1 MKKPA
6 LSVVFLYLALFCFV
20 QTEASEEK
28 LRQQADSLYQKAKY
42 HFQQQDSIA
51 LFGSLSDALEIY
63 QFLQDTNSIA
73 NVTNDFGYYYYFF
86 GDFDKSIDYYR
97 KALVLDEAAG
107 DTIAVIGRHYNI
119 SGAYSKL
126 GQFVPAM
133 EHLMQGLELAKKIR
147 RAKSLAMINNSLG
160 GIFRNMEQYDPA
172 AYHYHQSLSSALQ
185 IQDSLR
191 ASYTLNNLGML
202 HQELRNYDSAR
213 YYYLLALDYKQAVA
227 DIRAQA
233 NTMTSLGDLYLQQD
247 SLQEAEPYFLDA
259 QHVYQENA
267 DTYRLAWVSNK
278 LARLYL
284 RQQKMDQARS
294 VLDSVRFYLQQELD
308 ARQERLFYLENETL
322 WHEARGNPATAL
334 NFHKQWAVLRN
345 SLFNEDKLKVQQ
357 IQSAYLLQQEEQA
370 RQLAQQEARLAQ
382 AESRRQMVITIA
394 VSVILGI
401 IIGLSLLL
409 YRQYLRIERLS
420 SKNELLLK
428 ELHHRVK
435 NNLQVLSSMLRMQAR
450 RLQEKLAKDAMTES
464 ELRVQA
470 MSLIHRRL
478 YGASLTEVPMKSYLE
493 ELIQEI
499 KSCYGCTAR
508 LDMQIEDVVLDDR
521 QAVPIGLIVNEVV
534 SNACKYAFPD
544 HPNPELKVRL
554 VNREADSYQLSLHD
568 NGPGLE
574 LDEMKRKRTFG
585 LELIMLQA
593 EQIYAR
599 ATFTNQQ
606 GSLFTLHFRKA
617 EKYG

>member
-6 LSVVFLYLALFCFV
+6 LGLIFLCFASFCFA
-20 QTEASEEK
+20 QTDEHEEK
-28 LRQQADSLYQKAKY
+28 LRQQADSLYQQAQY

-63 QFLQDTNSIA
+63 HFLQDTNSIA

-86 GDFDKSIDYYR
+86 GDFEKSIPYYQQ
-97 KALVLDEAAG
+97 ALVIDEAAG

-133 EHLMQGLELAKKIR
+133 EHLMQGLELAKKIK

-172 AYHYHQSLSSALQ
+172 AYHYHQALSSARQ

-191 ASYTLNNLGML
+191 ASYTLNNLGIL
-202 HQELRNYDSAR
+202 HQELHNYDSAH
-213 YYYLLALDYKQAVA
+213 YYYRLALDYKQAVA

-233 NTMTSLGDLYLQQD
+233 NTLTSLGDLYLQQD
-247 SLQEAEPYFLDA
+247 SLQQALPYLLRA
-259 QHVYQENA
+259 QRIFRQKQ
-267 DTYRLAWVSNK
+267 DTYRMAWVSNK
-278 LARLYL
+278 LANLYL
-284 RQQKMDQARS
+284 RQQKMDQARA
-294 VLDSVRFYLQQELD
+294 VLDSVHRYLQEEMD
-308 ARQERLFYLENETL
+308 ARQERLIFLENEYQ
-322 WHEARGNPATAL
+322 WHEADGNAATAL
-334 NFHKQWAVLRN
+334 NFHKQWAVLRD

-357 IQSAYLLQQEEQA
+357 IQAAYQLQQEEQA
-370 RQLAQQEARLAQ
+370 RLMAQQEARLAQ
-382 AESRRQMVITIA
+382 AESRRQIVITIA
-394 VSVILGI
+394 VSLILGI

-409 YRQYLRIERLS
+409 YRQYLKIERLS
-420 SKNELLLK
+420 RKNALLVK

-450 RLQEKLAKDAMTES
+450 RTKEKLAKDAMTES

-470 MSLIHRRL
+470 MSLIHQRL
-478 YGASLTEVPMKSYLE
+478 YRACLSEVPMKSYLE

-499 KSCYGCTAR
+499 ISCYGCTAR

-544 HPNPELKVRL
+544 HPDPELKVTL
-554 VNREADSYQLSLHD
+554 VNKEANSYQLSLHD

-574 LDEMKRKRTFG
+574 LDEVRKRRTFG
-585 LELIMLQA
+585 MELIMLQA
-593 EQIYAR
+593 EQIYAK
-599 ATFTNQQ
+599 AKFTNQQ
-606 GSLFTLHFRKA
+606 GNLFTLNF
-617 EKYG
+617 YST